1 MAQWQKNLYA
11 LWVAQFVAMVGLS
24 LVVPFMP
31 LYIGTLGVH
40 RLDDVERWSGIL
52 FAAPFLAQTVVAPL
66 WGVLGDR
73 HGRKIMVLRALTGIG
88 LVNILTA
95 MVGAVW
101 QLLVLRMLQGGVSG
115 FVAATNAL
123 VSSSIPRERLG
134 TAMGVLQSSLT
145 AGAIIGPL
153 IGGALADEVGYRWV
167 FVVNGALC
175 WVGSAVVLAA
185 TKETRAARAAE
196 HGPGVRDNLAYF
208 LRSPVLRTVGLL
220 LCTSNLAVMAI
231 EPIFPVFVATLGIP
245 APRVATVAGV
255 LFSVTGFAS
264 MLGAAMWG
272 RVSDRVGEGRVLP
285 LVLWGACVAY
295 MAQAAA
301 RGPVVLFLL
310 RAVLGL
316 AVGGLMPPL
325 YAIVARL
332 APAERLG
339 GIMGLTSSAIMIGNL
354 VGPIAGGLFAAA
366 AGIRPVFVA
375 AGVILA
381 LSALA
386 TRKLVP
392 AAGAPPASAQN
403 LSEVGG
409 DEQ

>member
-11 LWVAQFVAMVGLS
+11 LWAAQFVAMIGLS
-24 LVVPFMP
+24 LIVPFMP

-40 RLDDVERWSGIL
+40 RLPDVERWSGVL
-52 FAAPFLAQTVVAPL
+52 FAAPFLAQTLVAPL

-88 LVNILTA
+88 ITNMLAAT
-95 MVGAVW
+95 VGAVW
-101 QLLVLRMLQGGVSG
+101 QLLLLRMLQGGVSG

-134 TAMGVLQSSLT
+134 TAMGILQSSLT

-153 IGGALADEVGYRWV
+153 IGGALADEIGYRWV
-167 FVVNGALC
+167 FVVNGVLC
-175 WVGSAVVLAA
+175 WAGAAVVLVA
-185 TKETRAARAAE
+185 TREPAGSRARE
-196 HGPGVRDNLAYF
+196 SGPGVRDNLAFF

-272 RVSDRVGEGRVLP
+272 RVSDRVGEGKVLIM
-285 LVLWGACVAY
+285 VLAGASLAY
-295 MAQAAA
+295 VAQAAA

-310 RAVLGL
+310 RAALGL

-332 APAERLG
+332 APTERLG

-354 VGPIAGGLFAAA
+354 VGPIVGGLFAAA

-375 AGVILA
+375 AAVILA

-386 TRKLVP
+386 TRGLVP
-392 AAGAPPASAQN
+392 AMGTPPVPGSR
-403 LSEVGG
+403 LPEVGG
-409 DEQ
+409 GEY